1 MVRLPD
7 WFITLGTVTLTVIM
21 VAFLLLCLVVC
32 LWILFMAIKDILA
45 RLEKKRRLRD

>member
-21 VAFLLLCLVVC
+21 VFFLLFCLVVC
-32 LWILFMAIKDILA
+32 LSIGFMVIRDWLA
-45 RLEKKRRLRD
+45 SIQRKRRLRG